1 MISAT
6 NEAVKK
12 IKSALW
18 ETDYVRVGV
27 ASGGC
32 SGLSYSLDVEDIEEK
47 RENDVVVEIDDV
59 VLRIDPISSEMLSH
73 TTIDYVKDKK
83 GSGFKFEDEKDA
95 ADTKSCCPLVA
106 DNTGK
111 TCKFKL
117 DFYSNSC

>member
-1 MISAT
+1 MISVT

-32 SGLSYSLDVEDIEEK
+32 TGLSYSLDVEDIEEK

-59 VLRIDPISSEMLSH
+59 VLRMDPVSSEMLSH
-73 TTIDYVKDKK
+73 TTIDYVKTEN
-83 GSGFKFEDEKDA
+83 GSGFKFGDEKEA
-95 ADTKSCCPLVA
+95 ADTKSCCP
-106 DNTGK
+106 TG
-111 TCKFKL
+111 CG
-117 DFYSNSC
+117 